1 MLPMRKD
8 RRVDKEWL
16 HKAVSL
22 HQKEQLLDFAWGMQL
37 PDYMF
42 HNSSLKIEKVG
53 NIRVPELLQVF
64 MCF

>member
-1 MLPMRKD
+1 MRKD
-8 RRVDKEWL
+8 RCVDKEWL

-37 PDYMF
+37 PDYTF
-42 HNSSLKIEKVG
+42 CNSSLKIEKVG
-53 NIRVPELLQVF
+53 IIYVPLFLQVW